1 MWVYEFNTLARGQS
15 SAECLHREAAVPHWV
30 AFIGREV
37 ATGSSGAEDPG
48 YRGAIS
54 AIPCCEA
61 DAIIG
66 DASGGKAEGREYG
79 ESGVEMHV

>member
-1 MWVYEFNTLARGQS
+1 MWVRRFNTLARRQS
-15 SAECLHREAAVPHWV
+15 GAECLHREAAVPHWE
-30 AFIGREV
+30 AIIGRKV
-37 ATGSSGAEDPG
+37 ATGSSGAEGSG
-48 YRGAIS
+48 YRSAIS